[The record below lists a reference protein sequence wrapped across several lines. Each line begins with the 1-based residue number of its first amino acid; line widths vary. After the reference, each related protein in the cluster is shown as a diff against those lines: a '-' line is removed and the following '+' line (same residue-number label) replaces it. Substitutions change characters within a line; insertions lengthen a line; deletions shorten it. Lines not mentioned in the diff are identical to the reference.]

1 MELLSPRWPEKLRE
15 VDLSALHNAI
25 QSLKDK
31 IEHAKSSEVR
41 VDVNLEWSEDKDLI
55 DWFDAQPIFP
65 KFYWQSRNTQQE
77 TIALGQVRTFTDPA
91 VAQSALGNGQRIW
104 GGRSFDGRTSRN
116 RRCMSSFFFLPQLE
130 INRTNNAWQLVA
142 NLSDDNSQ
150 LLNRLSTLTDNVT
163 PLHALKC
170 NIVSK
175 EHAPEFADWSKMVNK
190 ALDGIT
196 NKIFEKVVL
205 ARKTTLTLSHPLSS
219 SQFLKASR
227 NANTDSF
234 HFMMAL
240 DHKHCFIGSTP
251 ERLYVRNGTDIHT
264 EALAGTI
271 GRGINGSEDN
281 KLATWLFNDEK
292 NRYENHLVV
301 EDIVS
306 RLNNHCSMVHV
317 TKEPELVKLRKVQ
330 HLKRDIA
337 GQLNSGF
344 GDASL
349 LDSLQPTAAIAGLP
363 REAALNFIAVH
374 EPFARGWYS
383 GAVGFLSEQ
392 QSEFC
397 VAIRSA
403 LVKEKELHLFA
414 GAGIVP
420 GSKADSEWQE
430 LDRKTSTLYSLLEP
444 ELNLSESR
452 SA

>member
-1 MELLSPRWPEKLRE
+1 
-15 VDLSALHNAI
+15 LSALHNAI
-25 QSLKDK
+25 QSLKEN
-31 IEHAKSSEVR
+31 IENAKPSDVR
-41 VDVNLEWSEDKDLI
+41 VGVDLDWPADKDLI

-65 KFYWQSRNTQQE
+65 KFYWQSRNAQQE
-77 TIALGQVRTFTDPA
+77 TIALGQVRTFTDPS
-91 VAQSALGNGQRIW
+91 VAQSALGEDQRIW
-104 GGRSFDGRTSRN
+104 GGRSFDGRTARN
-116 RRCMSSFFFLPQLE
+116 KRCMSSFFFLPQFE
-130 INRTNNAWQLVA
+130 VSRVNNSWQLVV
-142 NLSDDNSQ
+142 NLCDDNSQ
-150 LLNRLSTLTDNVT
+150 LLSRLSTLTDNVM
-163 PLHALKC
+163 PLNALKC

-175 EHAPEFADWSKMVNK
+175 QHAPEFSDWSTMVNK
-190 ALDGIT
+190 ALDGIN

-219 SQFLKASR
+219 SQLLKASR
-227 NANTDSF
+227 ATNTDSF

-251 ERLYVRNGTDIHT
+251 ERLYVRNGSDIHT

-271 GRGINGSEDN
+271 GRGINGQEDQ
-281 KLATWLFNDEK
+281 KLASWLFNDEK

-306 RLNNHCSMVHV
+306 RLNHHCSTVNV

-330 HLKRDIA
+330 HLKRDIS
-337 GQLNSGF
+337 GQLNSDF

-363 REAALNFIAVH
+363 REAALNFIADH

-383 GAVGFLSEQ
+383 GAVGFLSEH

-403 LVKEKELHLFA
+403 LVKESELHLFA

-444 ELNLSESR
+444 ELNLSEPR